1 MIANG
6 VYFILLAES
15 ISWCNSQIFDQIL
28 KSTFSKMGDRLK
40 AKMAMIS
47 HIPPGNDV
55 IISYDPE
62 DRNYVLKIRGL

>member
-1 MIANG
+1 
-6 VYFILLAES
+6 
-15 ISWCNSQIFDQIL
+15 
-28 KSTFSKMGDRLK
+28 MGDRLK